1 MSMWIF
7 KIYFWHQMKP
17 TEILHIKPK
26 SRWQT
31 SETGVPVPTRSWGT
45 LQLPVAFTKVALA
58 LCKELCPLH
67 IFSAIS
73 LRNSSWKK
81 KKIPGIFSLFG
92 GTPTIH
98 MMIIQMERNI
108 RGTKEIRTSQLFSV
122 YSSSVTVPCF
132 LPLAE
137 MFSRATHSLTRW
149 KENGIYISQ
158 CVWITRIPEVNK
170 RW

>member
-26 SRWQT
+26 SHWQT

-81 KKIPGIFSLFG
+81 NPWNFLIIWRNSYNPYDDNSNGEKHQRNKRNSHILALFCVFFLGTCSLFP
-92 GTPTIH
+92 TPC
-98 MMIIQMERNI
+98 RNVLK
-108 RGTKEIRTSQLFSV
+108 G
-122 YSSSVTVPCF
+122 
-132 LPLAE
+132 
-137 MFSRATHSLTRW
+137 HS
-149 KENGIYISQ
+149 
-158 CVWITRIPEVNK
+158 
-170 RW
+170 

>member
-26 SRWQT
+26 SHWQT
-31 SETGVPVPTRSWGT
+31 FETGVPVPTRSWGT

-81 KKIPGIFSLFG
+81 NPWNFLIIWRNSYNP
-92 GTPTIH
+92 

-122 YSSSVTVPCF
+122 YSSSVPVPCF